1 MRETEVRSSNMQ
13 GDINKWKYSEII
25 LLFGS
30 LKKMEK
36 RNQNTFFFF
45 LSFEKLVQQHLRWSY
60 KNRIAAKAWHKLS
73 WLKFIF
79 QNNTVNEKK
88 SFLFLFLF
96 SSSLWPSPSLS
107 WSLPPP
113 WKLPLYSDRTPL
125 SPPLYH
131 FSLFSSLIYFVDIIK

>member
-1 MRETEVRSSNMQ
+1 MQ

-88 SFLFLFLF
+88 YHFYFYFYFPPPCGPHPPSLDLSLHHE
-96 SSSLWPSPSLS
+96 SSLSTVIEHLLLPHCIISLS
-107 WSLPPP
+107 FHL
-113 WKLPLYSDRTPL
+113 
-125 SPPLYH
+125 
-131 FSLFSSLIYFVDIIK
+131 